1 MSLYQASQDDLS
13 LMLSVAVGATVN
25 SADYTVLGV
34 RPTTTAEQSG
44 VAGGKNSKARVSMKS
59 SSTYRGYVDVY
70 YDRLDLGALTNFSP
84 IKTVASAGTDISA
97 LLTQIRDMYG
107 INFTMADLAD
117 TQTQD
122 DGSGTGASTLL
133 LQALSTS
140 IGWINSVTIKFAPL
154 PDISTAFNSPVMP
167 GF

>member
-13 LMLSVAVGATVN
+13 LMLSAAVGATVN

-44 VAGGKNSKARVSMKS
+44 VAGGKNTKARVSMNS

-70 YDRLDLGALTNFSP
+70 YDRLDLGALANFSP
-84 IKTVASAGTDISA
+84 IVGTAPAGADIST
-97 LLTQIRDMYG
+97 LLTQIRDTYG

-117 TQTQD
+117 ASTQD
-122 DGSGTGASTLL
+122 DGSGTGATTLL

-140 IGWINSVTIKFAPL
+140 IGWINSVTIKFGPL
-154 PDISTAFNSPVMP
+154 PDISTAFISPVMP